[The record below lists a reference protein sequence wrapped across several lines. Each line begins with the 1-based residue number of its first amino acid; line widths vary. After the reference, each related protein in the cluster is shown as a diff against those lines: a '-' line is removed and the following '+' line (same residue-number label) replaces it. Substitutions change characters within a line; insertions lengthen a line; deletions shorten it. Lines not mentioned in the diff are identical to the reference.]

1 MERILAE
8 DYAPPL
14 HSTCIEI
21 QLDKSVQFDTLMKLF
36 DCGSNMEIPYPLKL
50 ASEYKCKYIW
60 FNALKHSIEFWGNEI
75 ISLESTKG
83 KFIEKIQKANTQ
95 FGTFQD
101 RIKFGFE
108 EIQK

>member
-8 DYAPPL
+8 DYHPPV

-75 ISLESTKG
+75 STKG
-83 KFIEKIQKANTQ
+83 KFIEKIQKANT
-95 FGTFQD
+95 FQD
-101 RIKFGFE
+101 KIKFGFE